1 MSDTKTLF
9 RNHLA
14 DSHLL
19 CSEIEDWQIYVS
31 AQAGPSEQYAAEEFQ
46 YWFEK
51 AYGNRLT
58 LTNTKTRDGQIQ
70 IGLVEESA
78 DVDQSEAFQIEVA
91 PDLVKITGQGVRG
104 TLYGVYQFLEDGLG
118 VRFLTA
124 DHTHVPNFTQSDGPD
139 QTISPRIPCGR
150 FQYQP
155 PFSFRWSYYKE
166 CSDRPEFAARLRVNT
181 VTTEAKLG
189 GKTLQI

>member
-9 RNHLA
+9 QNHLA

-58 LTNTKTRDGQIQ
+58 LTNTKTGDGQIQ
-70 IGLVEESA
+70 IGSGEESA
-78 DVDQSEAFQIEVA
+78 DVDQSETFQIEVA
-91 PDLVKITGQGVRG
+91 PDLVKIAGQGARG

-124 DHTHVPNFTQSDGPD
+124 DHTHVPNFAQPDGVD
-139 QTISPRIPCGR
+139 QPISPRIPCGQ

-155 PFSFRWSYYKE
+155 SFSFRWSYYKE
-166 CSDRPEFAARLRVNT
+166 CSDHPEF
-181 VTTEAKLG
+181 
-189 GKTLQI
+189 LQPDCG